1 MQPSDCAALFLNRPR
16 QVTSKIELDVDVE
29 KKIGGTKD
37 PPTGSTQRS
46 DPDV

>member
-1 MQPSDCAALFLNRPR
+1 MQPSDCAALFLNR